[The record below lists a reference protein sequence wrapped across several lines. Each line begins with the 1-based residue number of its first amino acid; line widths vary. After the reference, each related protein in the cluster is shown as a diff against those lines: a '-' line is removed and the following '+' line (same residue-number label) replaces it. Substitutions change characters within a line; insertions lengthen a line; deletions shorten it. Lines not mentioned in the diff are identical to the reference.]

1 MLEATELK
9 RLAYL
14 EAMGMDSYVSRQPLP
29 AAAASRKLAI
39 VTKSTSAPRDQ
50 VESSPVARV
59 KVGLLDDL
67 QRDADAVAESSAP
80 ALVPEPEAG
89 VSSNIVQ
96 SFSIVAIFA
105 GGWLWLEELS
115 GVPLATE
122 QVQLISAMARAL
134 NLNAEKPLVA
144 QFDWPIHT
152 NQQLDLGPEAAISS
166 LAGFVQ
172 RKVVE
177 FKAGRVVALGDA
189 CQRRLPSVLED
200 SLPCVATIS
209 TRQMLSE
216 PGTKKQAWRDLSAA
230 AKSG

>member
-39 VTKSTSAPRDQ
+39 VVKSASARPDQ
-50 VESSPVARV
+50 LESSPAATAS
-59 KVGLLDDL
+59 LIDDL
-67 QRDADAVAESSAP
+67 QLDAVTVVESVAP
-80 ALVPEPEAG
+80 AQAPHAG
-89 VSSNIVQ
+89 ASSDIVE

-122 QVQLISAMARAL
+122 QVQLVSAMARAL
-134 NLNAEKPLVA
+134 KLNSEKPLVA

-172 RKVVE
+172 RKAVE
-177 FKAGRVVALGDA
+177 FKAGRVVVLGDA
-189 CQRRLPSVLED
+189 CQQRLPNALDD
-200 SLPCVATIS
+200 SLQCVTTVS
-209 TRQMLSE
+209 TRRMLSE
-216 PGTKKQAWRDLSAA
+216 PASKKQAWRDLSAA
-230 AKSG
+230 AKTE

>member
-14 EAMGMDSYVSRQPLP
+14 EAMGMVTYVSRQPLP

-39 VTKSTSAPRDQ
+39 VAKLPSAEREQ
-50 VESSPVARV
+50 VESSPAA
-59 KVGLLDDL
+59 KASLIDDL
-67 QRDADAVAESSAP
+67 QLDAVAVAEAVAP
-80 ALVPEPEAG
+80 LQPQAPQAG
-89 VSSNIVQ
+89 VSSDIVE

-134 NLNAEKPLVA
+134 NLNAEKPMVA

-177 FKAGRVVALGDA
+177 FNAGRVVVLGDA
-189 CQRRLPSVLED
+189 CQQRLPNALDD
-200 SLPCVATIS
+200 SLQCVTTIS
-209 TRQMLSE
+209 TRRMLSE
-216 PGTKKQAWRDLSAA
+216 PVSKKQAWRDLSAS

>member
-39 VTKSTSAPRDQ
+39 VVKSASARLDQ
-50 VESSPVARV
+50 VESSPAG
-59 KVGLLDDL
+59 KASLMDDL
-67 QRDADAVAESSAP
+67 QLDAVAVVESAAP
-80 ALVPEPEAG
+80 AQAPKAG
-89 VSSNIVQ
+89 VSSDIVE

-122 QVQLISAMARAL
+122 QVQLVSAMARAL

-166 LAGFVQ
+166 LAGFVH
-172 RKVVE
+172 RKAVE
-177 FKAGRVVALGDA
+177 FKAGRVVVLGEA
-189 CQRRLPSVLED
+189 CQQRLPNALDD
-200 SLPCVATIS
+200 SLQCVTTIS
-209 TRQMLSE
+209 TRRMLSE
-216 PGTKKQAWRDLSAA
+216 PVSKKQAWRDLSAA
-230 AKSG
+230 AKPG

>member
-29 AAAASRKLAI
+29 AAATSLKLAI
-39 VTKSTSAPRDQ
+39 VVKSASARRDQ
-50 VESSPVARV
+50 VENRPAKAS
-59 KVGLLDDL
+59 LIDDL
-67 QRDADAVAESSAP
+67 QLDTVAVVQTAAP
-80 ALVPEPEAG
+80 VQAQAPEVG
-89 VSSNIVQ
+89 VSSDIVE
-96 SFSIVAIFA
+96 SFSIVAIYA

-115 GVPLATE
+115 GVPLVTE

-134 NLNAEKPLVA
+134 NLNSEKPMVA

-172 RKVVE
+172 RKAVE
-177 FKAGRVVALGDA
+177 FKAGRVVVLGDA
-189 CQRRLPSVLED
+189 CQRRLPNALD
-200 SLPCVATIS
+200 DALQCVATIS
-209 TRQMLSE
+209 TRRMLSE
-216 PGTKKQAWRDLSAA
+216 PVSKKQAWRDLSAS
-230 AKSG
+230 AKPG